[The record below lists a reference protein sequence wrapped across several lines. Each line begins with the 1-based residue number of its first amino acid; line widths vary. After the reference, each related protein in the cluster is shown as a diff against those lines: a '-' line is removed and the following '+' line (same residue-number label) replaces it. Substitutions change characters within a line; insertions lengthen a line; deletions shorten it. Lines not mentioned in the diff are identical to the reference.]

1 MSVAV
6 TQPIAGVSASAET
19 DVMIVY
25 PSIASH
31 PLGRMLGS
39 LFDSIPV
46 RINGVKL
53 SNLLFTLPTAPITF
67 SLYGHLKA
75 FGVSYVVTNR
85 AVKVW
90 KMLLGTRS
98 RLETDVPLGDIA
110 RIEVEELPGQAF
122 YKAADVVLYAAD
134 GRRLVRLAGVPRA
147 DVFRETILK
156 TRDARQRTTAA
167 LQRIQSRAS

>member
-39 LFDSIPV
+39 LFDSIPL
-46 RINGVKL
+46 RINGVRL
-53 SNLLFTLPTAPITF
+53 SNLLFTLPTVPITL

-75 FGVSYVVTNR
+75 WGVSYVVTNR
-85 AVKVW
+85 ALKVW
-90 KMLLGTRS
+90 KMVLGTRN
-98 RLETDVPLGDIA
+98 RLEADVPLADIA
-110 RIEVEELPGQAF
+110 RIDVEELPGQDF
-122 YKAADVVLYAAD
+122 YKAADLVLYAAD

-147 DVFRETILK
+147 DVFRTTILE
-156 TRDARQRTTAA
+156 TRDARRNVAAA
-167 LQRIQSRAS
+167 LRQIQSRAS